1 MDALTLLEKQHREVE
16 ELFKKAKKASG
27 SQKESLFIQI
37 ADALATHTS
46 IEEKI
51 FYPAALAKETED
63 VLLEALQEHLQAKR
77 LLADMLDM
85 DGSDP
90 RFDAKLTVLEEEGK
104 HHVEE
109 EEDDMFK
116 KVRKLMDKEEL
127 QNLGVE
133 MMNAVEMLKDSEPHT
148 EIPNETD
155 EAAPLQ

>member
-1 MDALTLLEKQHREVE
+1 MDALSFLKQQHREVE
-16 ELFKKAKKASG
+16 ALFEKAKKASG
-27 SQKESLFIQI
+27 EQKESLFIQI

-63 VLLEALQEHLQAKR
+63 VLLEALEEHLQAKR

-85 DGSDP
+85 DVSDD
-90 RFDAKLTVLEEEGK
+90 RFDAKLSVLEEEVK

-109 EEDDMFK
+109 EEQEMFK
-116 KVRKLMDKEEL
+116 KVRKLLDKEEL
-127 QNLGVE
+127 ESLGVE
-133 MMNAVEMLKDSEPHT
+133 MMNAAEMLEDTEPRQ

-155 EAAPLQ
+155 QAAPLH